1 MARDNPIIVA
11 LDTSSSLRA
20 LYLVRHLKVAGVG
33 FKIGTELFVSNGPKI
48 VEKIVRHDVRVFL
61 DLKFHDIPNT
71 VAMASELA
79 TRLGVWMFNVHASGG
94 ADMMRAA
101 KAASLE
107 TAKKLKIDPPLV
119 IGVTVLTSLGELPET
134 GSSPAERVVSLA
146 RNCQESGLD
155 GVVASGLEAASIRK
169 ALGPTLTIVT
179 PGIRLPSS
187 PPDDQKRV
195 STPAESLKN
204 GANYLVVGRPIT
216 LSRRPMKVVEEILQS
231 LEN

>member
-1 MARDNPIIVA
+1 MTRTNPIIVA

-33 FKIGTELFVSNGPKI
+33 FKVGTELFVSQGPKI

-71 VAMASELA
+71 VARGSEGA
-79 TRLGVWMFNVHASGG
+79 TRLGVWMFNVHAVGG
-94 ADMMRAA
+94 VDMMRSA
-101 KAASLE
+101 KMASAE
-107 TAKKLKIDPPLV
+107 TASKLKIEPPLV
-119 IGVTVLTSLGELPET
+119 IGVTVLTSLEKLP
-134 GSSPAERVVSLA
+134 GSGQDPSSRVLELA
-146 RNCQESGLD
+146 RSSRESGLD
-155 GVVASGLEAASIRK
+155 GVVASGMEAFLIRK
-169 ALGPTLTIVT
+169 EIGPSFTIVT

-195 STPAESLKN
+195 ATPAEALKG

-216 LSRRPMKVVEEILQS
+216 QSRRPMKVVEEILQS
-231 LEN
+231 LS